1 MDRLEDLLT
10 EPGLV
15 VTFDSLG
22 STLKNSSEPPV
33 HEVDAHL
40 GGQLLHFDSVNVI
53 LSKE

>member
-33 HEVDAHL
+33 HEVDGHL
-40 GGQLLHFDSVNVI
+40 GGQLLHFDSVNII